1 MKAVILAS
9 VISGFI
15 GAVMGATVVVAV
27 PQAVRVG
34 YVTVPQV
41 VASTPEGQGIRKI
54 EELRRKELKPVVTN
68 MQTLQ
73 PKMRAGSATF
83 EEREQF
89 KKLEQQYA
97 AIVKKYNPK
106 FDTLIQP
113 FDKRLGASIAA
124 SAKAQGYSLIV
135 DGIIAT
141 DSGLLLYADK
151 TVADLTPFVVKEF
164 KKRK

>member
-1 MKAVILAS
+1 MRAVILAS
-9 VISGFI
+9 LVSGFF
-15 GAVMGATVVVAV
+15 GAVLGATVVIAV

-41 VASTPEGQGIRKI
+41 IASTPEGMGIRKV
-54 EELRRKELKPVVTN
+54 EELRRKELTPIVKT

-97 AIVKKYNPK
+97 AIVKKYSPK
-106 FDTLIQP
+106 FDKLIQP
-113 FDKRLGASIAA
+113 FDKRLGESIAA
-124 SAKAQGYSLIV
+124 SAKAQGYSLVV

>member
-1 MKAVILAS
+1 MRAVILAS
-9 VISGFI
+9 LISGFF
-15 GAVMGATVVVAV
+15 GVVVGVTVVIAV

-41 VASTPEGQGIRKI
+41 IASTPEGQGIRKV
-54 EELRRKELKPVVTN
+54 EDLRTKELKPVVGS

-89 KKLEQQYA
+89 KKLEQRYA
-97 AIVKKYNPK
+97 AIVKKYSPQ
-106 FDTLIQP
+106 FDKLIQP
-113 FDKRLGASIAA
+113 FDKRLRASIET
-124 SAKAQGYSLIV
+124 SAKAQGYSLVV

-151 TVADLTPFVVKEF
+151 TVADLTPFVIKEF